1 MYFVFLLHN
10 KCHRKPLSYRP
21 SIKELLAH
29 DFFTEDPGIKLE
41 MVSRTDS
48 RIEFR
53 LRVLDPKKRCSNKHR
68 ENEAIQFDFDINN
81 DNADDVASEMVKQF
95 LFILNIIVL
104 INNTW

>member
-1 MYFVFLLHN
+1 M
-10 KCHRKPLSYRP
+10 
-21 SIKELLAH
+21 AH

-68 ENEAIQFDFDINN
+68 ENEAIQFDFDTNN
-81 DNADDVASEMVKQF
+81 DNAEDVASEMVK
-95 LFILNIIVL
+95 LFIFIFNVL
-104 INNTW
+104 HFVYFIALQF

>member
-1 MYFVFLLHN
+1 M
-10 KCHRKPLSYRP
+10 
-21 SIKELLAH
+21 AH

-53 LRVLDPKKRCSNKHR
+53 LRILDPKKRCSNKHR

-81 DNADDVASEMVKQF
+81 DNADDVASEMVQF
-95 LFILNIIVL
+95 KMFNSNLPNLTVNYL
-104 INNTW
+104 Q

>member
-1 MYFVFLLHN
+1 MYYY
-10 KCHRKPLSYRP
+10 YRP

-81 DNADDVASEMVKQF
+81 DNADDVASEMVKRIIF
-95 LFILNIIVL
+95 LILYTYNII
-104 INNTW
+104 IHF

>member
-1 MYFVFLLHN
+1 MFIFEQFYF
-10 KCHRKPLSYRP
+10 YRP

-68 ENEAIQFDFDINN
+68 ENEAIQFDFDIIN
-81 DNADDVASEMVKQF
+81 DNADDVASEMVCSKYLTVIF
-95 LFILNIIVL
+95 LNDLQ
-104 INNTW
+104 

>member
-1 MYFVFLLHN
+1 MKYTFF
-10 KCHRKPLSYRP
+10 YRP

-53 LRVLDPKKRCSNKHR
+53 LRILDPKKRCSNKHR

-81 DNADDVASEMVKQF
+81 DNADDVASEMVYF
-95 LFILNIIVL
+95 HILNNLQSHV
-104 INNTW
+104 

>member
-1 MYFVFLLHN
+1 M
-10 KCHRKPLSYRP
+10 
-21 SIKELLAH
+21 AH

>member
-1 MYFVFLLHN
+1 MYVIKYENVFSV
-10 KCHRKPLSYRP
+10 SYRP

-81 DNADDVASEMVKQF
+81 DNADDVASEMVISKQH
-95 LFILNIIVL
+95 IL
-104 INNTW
+104 

>member
-1 MYFVFLLHN
+1 
-10 KCHRKPLSYRP
+10 
-21 SIKELLAH
+21 LAH

-53 LRVLDPKKRCSNKHR
+53 LRILDPKKRCSNKHR

-81 DNADDVASEMVKQF
+81 DNADDVASEMVQF
-95 LFILNIIVL
+95 KTFNNNLHNLTVNYLQYYTNIRYFVGKIW
-104 INNTW
+104 INFGGR

>member
-1 MYFVFLLHN
+1 
-10 KCHRKPLSYRP
+10 
-21 SIKELLAH
+21 LAH

-53 LRVLDPKKRCSNKHR
+53 LRILDPKKRCSNKHR

-81 DNADDVASEMVKQF
+81 DNADDVASEMVQF
-95 LFILNIIVL
+95 KMFNNNLPNLIVSYV
-104 INNTW
+104 

>member
-1 MYFVFLLHN
+1 M
-10 KCHRKPLSYRP
+10 
-21 SIKELLAH
+21 AH

-53 LRVLDPKKRCSNKHR
+53 LRILDPKKRCSNKHR

-81 DNADDVASEMVKQF
+81 DNADDVASEMVQF
-95 LFILNIIVL
+95 KTFNNNLHNLTVNYLQYYTNIRYFVGKIW
-104 INNTW
+104 INFGGR

>member
-1 MYFVFLLHN
+1 M
-10 KCHRKPLSYRP
+10 
-21 SIKELLAH
+21 AH

-68 ENEAIQFDFDINN
+68 ENEAIQFDFDIVN
-81 DNADDVASEMVKQF
+81 DNADDVASEMVKS
-95 LFILNIIVL
+95 ILNHFYLHGTKNILLKKCFIIFRL
-104 INNTW
+104 NLD